1 MAEAD
6 VPNEAVLV
14 ERVFLRFVTAE
25 SDEQFE
31 SVLSKFLLPV
41 LGKLSSPHESIR
53 KKVMELLV
61 HVNKRLKSRPQ
72 VQLPVEALLTHYAA
86 SAGGQQQSSFFVN
99 FALVYLRMGF
109 PRLPSCQQVELL
121 PRLMECLTL
130 NKQHQ
135 DEILNLALGAIPHV
149 VAAHQAVGGKGP
161 ALPVPLGQSEAWAL
175 LRDRL
180 LDLLLLP
187 YGSPVDGGK
196 SAPPGLSMTAVSC
209 LQGCSPEELEQR
221 KMAVVQLLA
230 DGGLYPEHSVV
241 LHLLVAAADTRHS
254 VAGAAELKMKTLAT
268 ALDWNDETFVNGLYN
283 LYLGSC
289 VPVASSTVSEQSR
302 TPADTRLRLK
312 ILPCLTKSS
321 RAASMLPLAL
331 MVTFDTLNS
340 PGNAKLKGMALE
352 FIQAVCNNNPED
364 KLSMVGGQLM
374 ATLLQLALPSQDM
387 DMRLRVLA
395 CSALGHLSRKLPRLV
410 ANDLSL
416 VQTLFNGLA
425 KEESSEGRLAL
436 QEALVAVG
444 PAYAAWADN
453 DTRQMLLALVST
465 HGSASSANCRHAA
478 LRYAATVYAA
488 DYAPARYL
496 LLMAA
501 GDSQEEIRR
510 EALKALYPAAEAS
523 TQFPPFTDMLQL
535 VLSKLPQ
542 HDSIHYLIGD
552 GTFWPSCNEVRR
564 VTKGRSLSPAFRC
577 GVNEAGAT
585 ASAGLPHVSSL
596 PWSQLQ
602 YSQVLRYL
610 RRCLHASAGVTG
622 APDERSLRDSTG
634 APRVCRYL
642 HSLAAQGD
650 KKPELYAQLLVR
662 FLPLATD
669 EGPLVSLVELV
680 ASAAPDQSFSLLEA
694 GTGVLKGLLLSGREA
709 VRECAAQ
716 LVGLLMASHPPDTF
730 RGDLQA
736 LCTDIRRKTEGGS
749 LEGRQSSLLVL
760 AHALCRRHQAG
771 LGLEGVAEAITLL
784 ADTFLQAQQSC
795 SWPLVL
801 PSCVALGQLG
811 AALALPLPPGQVEGG
826 PPATQ
831 GALVYALTS
840 LLHNAKA
847 PSKCREEAART
858 LGLLCLGQPDF
869 PHVHQVLTGLLKC
882 GLVESADVEVHFTVG
897 ESLCCAVLGK
907 TSPLC
912 RDPWTTEEAEY
923 KPPVG
928 ATANL
933 CEMEWLMS
941 QLLDNYLCHPRP
953 GARQAACVWTLSLL
967 KRCSQQSPVLLQLEH
982 AQAALLNL
990 LADRSELTQ
999 SLASKCL
1006 SLLYELSDQANRE
1019 QLVAQLLDTLTSG
1032 RKSTVEITED
1042 TRLFDEGTLGSTPTG
1057 GSLTTYRELC
1067 SVATDLNQPD
1077 LMYKFMH
1084 LANHHALWNSK
1095 KGAAFGFGSIA
1106 DKAGEQLKEHLGA
1119 IVPKLYRYRYD
1130 PNPSVRA
1137 SFGSIWAALVK
1148 EPVRT
1153 VDLYF
1158 KEIMVDVMQ
1167 HLTSNEWRVRE
1178 SSCLALS
1185 DLLSGRNLD
1194 NVLDH
1199 VPDLWESLFRVQD
1212 DIKESVRKASESSLR
1227 ALTKACVRTCD
1238 AQAKGREHALGV
1250 IIPSVAKGL
1259 SSSVAEA
1266 RHTSLDTLVQ
1276 LSRSA
1281 GPALRPHLALLFGAL
1296 LDALSELESPVLNQ
1310 LSVRADADERDRL
1323 DAARVAA
1330 SRTSPAMETINYC
1343 VQFVDASVLP
1353 ELVPRLVEQ
1362 SKSAVGLGTK
1372 AGCCHLATTLAH
1384 QCPLDLEP
1392 FTGKLLRAFV
1402 RGLSDRNATVRRC
1415 CATAVGHLSKV
1426 AKESD
1431 VDRLFTKL
1439 QMWYMEGDD
1448 EVVQWACAYT
1458 MQAVARHAPDRLRAH
1473 AASALPLA
1481 FFAKHSTPPEG
1492 KTRDESPS
1500 AVWEE
1505 VWVEFT
1511 TGDESGVRLYLNEV
1525 LSLVNQALASAV
1537 WSLRRQGA
1545 AASCSVARTLGAAL
1559 EWRLAETL
1567 IQSLL
1572 AALPGR
1578 TWQGK
1583 EALLKALSIVCSNCI
1598 AGPQV
1603 DGGRPSAQQALLN
1616 EVSEAFLRECRR
1628 DNRTYREQ
1636 AVCYLAQLLQAQR
1649 LDRFGPLLDVLEGPL
1664 LKYAASRSGEAAEDD
1679 QEAFDLELQLQFQEV
1694 AFNALGQ
1701 AWPQQAP
1708 DTQEKYRG
1716 RLCDLLLSNFS
1727 GGTWKVQLAIIKAL
1741 HTFVLRLSWPV
1752 QASEEVVSMV
1762 NGIVQVACEA
1772 LDTQTSWIVE
1782 PSFKKLRH
1790 MISTVATR
1798 DNMEL
1803 KNLAQEVA
1811 DILATFT

>member
-1 MAEAD
+1 MAVAD
-6 VPNEAVLV
+6 VQNEAVLV

-72 VQLPVEALLTHYAA
+72 VQLPVEALLTHYGA

-109 PRLPSCQQVELL
+109 PRLPPCQQVQLL
-121 PRLMECLTL
+121 PRLMECLPL

-135 DEILNLALGAIPHV
+135 DELLQLALGAIPHV
-149 VAAHQAVGGKGP
+149 VSTHRAAGGKGP
-161 ALPVPLGQSEAWAL
+161 ALPAPSGRGEAWAL

-187 YGSPVDGGK
+187 YGTPVAGEEG
-196 SAPPGLSMTAVSC
+196 APPGLSVAAVTC
-209 LQGCSPEELEQR
+209 LQGCGPEELEQR
-221 KMAVVQLLA
+221 KVAAVRLLA

-254 VAGAAELKMKTLAT
+254 VASAAELKMKTLST
-268 ALDWNDETFVNGLYN
+268 AIDWNDETFVKGLYN

-289 VPVASSTVSEQSR
+289 VPAGSSTVSREESR

-331 MVTFDTLNS
+331 MVAFDTLNS

-352 FIQAVCNNNPED
+352 FIQAMCNNNPED

-395 CSALGHLSRKLPRLV
+395 CSAIGHLSRKLPRLV
-410 ANDLSL
+410 ATNLSL
-416 VQTLFNGLA
+416 VQMLFDGLA

-436 QEALVAVG
+436 QEALVAVA
-444 PAYAAWADN
+444 PAYTAWADD
-453 DTRQMLLALVST
+453 DTRQLLLALVST
-465 HGSASSANCRHAA
+465 HASAPSATCRHAA

-510 EALKALYPAAEAS
+510 EALKALYPAADAS
-523 TQFPPFTDMLQL
+523 TQFPPFPDMLQL
-535 VLSKLPQ
+535 VLSK
-542 HDSIHYLIGD
+542 
-552 GTFWPSCNEVRR
+552 
-564 VTKGRSLSPAFRC
+564 
-577 GVNEAGAT
+577 AGAT
-585 ASAGLPHVSSL
+585 TSGLPYVSNL

-610 RRCLHASAGVTG
+610 RRCLHASAGVTE
-622 APDERSLRDSTG
+622 APDERSLRDPTG
-634 APRVCRYL
+634 APRVSRFL
-642 HSLAAQGD
+642 HSLAARGD
-650 KKPELYAQLLVR
+650 KEPDLYAQLLVR

-680 ASAAPDQSFSLLEA
+680 ASAAPAQSSSLLEA
-694 GTGVLKGLLLSGREA
+694 GMGVLKGLLLSGREA

-730 RGDLQA
+730 RADLQA
-736 LCTDIRRKTEGGS
+736 LCADIRSEGP
-749 LEGRQSSLLVL
+749 LEMRQSSLLVL
-760 AHALCRRHQAG
+760 AHALCRCHQAG
-771 LGLEGVAEAITLL
+771 LGLEGATEAVTLL
-784 ADTFLQAQQSC
+784 ADTFLQAQSTG

-811 AALALPLPPGQVEGG
+811 AALALPLPPGQVQSG
-826 PPATQ
+826 PPATL
-831 GALVYALTS
+831 GALVHALTT

-847 PSKCREEAART
+847 PAKCREEAART

-869 PHVHQVLTGLLKC
+869 PHIHQVLTGLLEC

-912 RDPWTTEEAEY
+912 RDPWTTEEADY

-928 ATANL
+928 TTANL
-933 CEMEWLMS
+933 SEMEWLMS
-941 QLLDNYLCHPRP
+941 QLLDKYLCHPRP

-967 KRCSQQSPVLLQLEH
+967 KRCSQHGPVLSQLQRT
-982 AQAALLNL
+982 QAALLNL

-999 SLASKCL
+999 SVASKCL
-1006 SLLYELSDQANRE
+1006 SLLYELSDQADRE

-1032 RKSTVEITED
+1032 RKSTVAVTED

-1130 PNPSVRA
+1130 PNPGVRA

-1194 NVLDH
+1194 DVLDC
-1199 VPDLWESLFRVQD
+1199 VPDLWERLFRVQD
-1212 DIKESVRKASESSLR
+1212 DIKESVRKASESALR

-1238 AQAKGREHALGV
+1238 AQAKGRERALGV

-1259 SSSVAEA
+1259 SSSVAEV

-1281 GPALRPHLALLFGAL
+1281 GPALRPHLPLLFCAL

-1310 LSVRADADERDRL
+1310 LSVRADADARDRL

-1353 ELVPRLVEQ
+1353 ELVPRVVEQ

-1372 AGCCHLATTLAH
+1372 AGCCHLATSLAH
-1384 QCPLDLEP
+1384 QCPLDLQP

-1402 RGLSDRNATVRRC
+1402 HGLSDRNATVRRC
-1415 CATAVGHLSKV
+1415 CATTVGHLSKV

-1439 QMWYMEGDD
+1439 QTWYMEGDD
-1448 EVVQWACAYT
+1448 EAVQWACAYT

-1473 AASALPLA
+1473 AAGALPLA
-1481 FFAKHSTPPEG
+1481 FFAKHAAPPEG
-1492 KTRDESPS
+1492 KTHDESPS

-1567 IQSLL
+1567 IHSLL

-1578 TWQGK
+1578 TWHGK
-1583 EALLKALSIVCSNCI
+1583 EALLEALSIVCSNCI

-1628 DNRTYREQ
+1628 DNRVYREQ
-1636 AVCYLAQLLQAQR
+1636 AVCHLAQLLQAQQ
-1649 LDRFGPLLDVLEGPL
+1649 LDCFGPLLDVLEGPL
-1664 LKYAASRSGEAAEDD
+1664 LKYAAGRSGEAAVDEDD
-1679 QEAFDLELQLQFQEV
+1679 QETCDLEFQLQFQEV
-1694 AFNALGQ
+1694 AFDALGQ

-1716 RLCDLLLSNFS
+1716 RLCDLLLSSFS
-1727 GGTWKVQLAIIKAL
+1727 GGTWKVQLSIIKAL

-1752 QASEEVVSMV
+1752 QASEEVVSMA

-1772 LDTQTSWIVE
+1772 LEMTKYSSLCLEALKLLKTFVERIQDTQTSWIVE
-1782 PSFKKLRH
+1782 PSCKKLQH
-1790 MISTVATR
+1790 AISTVATR

-1803 KNLAQEVA
+1803 KTLAQEVA
-1811 DILATFT
+1811 DVLATFT

>member
-25 SDEQFE
+25 T
-31 SVLSKFLLPV
+31 
-41 LGKLSSPHESIR
+41 PHESIR

-187 YGSPVDGGK
+187 YGSPVDGGEEC
-196 SAPPGLSMTAVSC
+196 APGLSMTAVSC

-535 VLSKLPQ
+535 VLSK
-542 HDSIHYLIGD
+542 
-552 GTFWPSCNEVRR
+552 
-564 VTKGRSLSPAFRC
+564 
-577 GVNEAGAT
+577 AGAT

-650 KKPELYAQLLVR
+650 KKPGAMK
-662 FLPLATD
+662 A
-669 EGPLVSLVELV
+669 PLVSLVELV

-801 PSCVALGQLG
+801 PSS
-811 AALALPLPPGQVEGG
+811 
-826 PPATQ
+826 TQ

-990 LADRSELTQ
+990 LADRSGELMP
-999 SLASKCL
+999 
-1006 SLLYELSDQANRE
+1006 LL
-1019 QLVAQLLDTLTSG
+1019 
-1032 RKSTVEITED
+1032 
-1042 TRLFDEGTLGSTPTG
+1042 TG
-1057 GSLTTYRELC
+1057 FVS
-1067 SVATDLNQPD
+1067 
-1077 LMYKFMH
+1077 FMC
-1084 LANHHALWNSK
+1084 
-1095 KGAAFGFGSIA
+1095 
-1106 DKAGEQLKEHLGA
+1106 
-1119 IVPKLYRYRYD
+1119 
-1130 PNPSVRA
+1130 
-1137 SFGSIWAALVK
+1137 
-1148 EPVRT
+1148 T
-1153 VDLYF
+1153 
-1158 KEIMVDVMQ
+1158 
-1167 HLTSNEWRVRE
+1167 E
-1178 SSCLALS
+1178 SSEI
-1185 DLLSGRNLD
+1185 
-1194 NVLDH
+1194 LDH
-1199 VPDLWESLFRVQD
+1199 SLF
-1212 DIKESVRKASESSLR
+1212 SL
-1227 ALTKACVRTCD
+1227 
-1238 AQAKGREHALGV
+1238 
-1250 IIPSVAKGL
+1250 
-1259 SSSVAEA
+1259 
-1266 RHTSLDTLVQ
+1266 
-1276 LSRSA
+1276 
-1281 GPALRPHLALLFGAL
+1281 PA
-1296 LDALSELESPVLNQ
+1296 
-1310 LSVRADADERDRL
+1310 
-1323 DAARVAA
+1323 
-1330 SRTSPAMETINYC
+1330 
-1343 VQFVDASVLP
+1343 
-1353 ELVPRLVEQ
+1353 
-1362 SKSAVGLGTK
+1362 
-1372 AGCCHLATTLAH
+1372 
-1384 QCPLDLEP
+1384 
-1392 FTGKLLRAFV
+1392 
-1402 RGLSDRNATVRRC
+1402 
-1415 CATAVGHLSKV
+1415 
-1426 AKESD
+1426 
-1431 VDRLFTKL
+1431 
-1439 QMWYMEGDD
+1439 
-1448 EVVQWACAYT
+1448 
-1458 MQAVARHAPDRLRAH
+1458 
-1473 AASALPLA
+1473 
-1481 FFAKHSTPPEG
+1481 
-1492 KTRDESPS
+1492 
-1500 AVWEE
+1500 
-1505 VWVEFT
+1505 
-1511 TGDESGVRLYLNEV
+1511 
-1525 LSLVNQALASAV
+1525 
-1537 WSLRRQGA
+1537 
-1545 AASCSVARTLGAAL
+1545 
-1559 EWRLAETL
+1559 
-1567 IQSLL
+1567 
-1572 AALPGR
+1572 
-1578 TWQGK
+1578 
-1583 EALLKALSIVCSNCI
+1583 
-1598 AGPQV
+1598 
-1603 DGGRPSAQQALLN
+1603 
-1616 EVSEAFLRECRR
+1616 
-1628 DNRTYREQ
+1628 
-1636 AVCYLAQLLQAQR
+1636 
-1649 LDRFGPLLDVLEGPL
+1649 
-1664 LKYAASRSGEAAEDD
+1664 
-1679 QEAFDLELQLQFQEV
+1679 
-1694 AFNALGQ
+1694 
-1701 AWPQQAP
+1701 
-1708 DTQEKYRG
+1708 
-1716 RLCDLLLSNFS
+1716 
-1727 GGTWKVQLAIIKAL
+1727 
-1741 HTFVLRLSWPV
+1741 
-1752 QASEEVVSMV
+1752 
-1762 NGIVQVACEA
+1762 
-1772 LDTQTSWIVE
+1772 
-1782 PSFKKLRH
+1782 
-1790 MISTVATR
+1790 
-1798 DNMEL
+1798 
-1803 KNLAQEVA
+1803 
-1811 DILATFT
+1811 